1 MPSAGHS
8 AAPTRFAYLGPEGT
22 FAEAALA
29 ALVTDGGRTERPADL
44 DARPAASV
52 AAALAAV
59 RAGEC
64 EAALVPLENSVEG
77 SVPATMDGLVDGDPL
92 VVVREVFLEVEFVLA
107 VRPGTRA
114 AQVRT
119 VSSHPHALAQCRGR
133 IAGLLPDADQLP
145 TASTADAAR
154 RVGAGEHDAAVCTAI
169 AAERYGLDALATD
182 LADHPG
188 AVTRFV
194 LVQRPGP
201 LPEPTGADKTT
212 VTAVVAD
219 RTGALLDLLAE
230 FAVRGIS
237 LTRIESRPTREGLGV
252 YSFSI
257 DCEGHVADARVGDAL
272 VALHRLC
279 AELRFLGSYPRAD
292 AGAGKPVGERVAD
305 AAYADAQEWLTRVR
319 QGAAV

>member
-1 MPSAGHS
+1 MPSAGRS
-8 AAPTRFAYLGPEGT
+8 AAPTGFAYLGPEGT

-29 ALVTDGGRTERPADL
+29 HLTRSAGLNEGVAQPQ
-44 DARPAASV
+44 PSV

-59 RAGEC
+59 RSGEVR
-64 EAALVPLENSVEG
+64 AALVPLENSVEG
-77 SVPATMDGLVDGDPL
+77 SVPATMDGLVDGEPL
-92 VVVREVFLEVEFVLA
+92 VVTREVFLPVGFVLA
-107 VRPGTRA
+107 VRPGTTPA
-114 AQVRT
+114 DVRS
-119 VSSHPHALAQCRGR
+119 VASHPHALAQCRAR
-133 IAGLLPDADQLP
+133 IAEVLPGAYVVP

-154 RVGAGEHDAAVCTAI
+154 RVAAGEHDAAVCAAI
-169 AAERYGLDALATD
+169 AAERYELDALVAD

-212 VTAVVAD
+212 VSAVVPD

-237 LTRIESRPTREGLGV
+237 LTRIESRPTRERLGV

-272 VALHRLC
+272 AALHRLS
-279 AELRFLGSYPRAD
+279 ADLRFLGSYPRAD
-292 AGAGKPVGERVAD
+292 ARAGKAVDERVGD
-305 AAYADAQEWLTRVR
+305 AAFTGAQSWLARVR
-319 QGAAV
+319 EGTAV

>member
-22 FAEAALA
+22 FAEAALVRLTRAVGGGDA
-29 ALVTDGGRTERPADL
+29 A
-44 DARPAASV
+44 DAVPQASV
-52 AAALAAV
+52 GAALAAV

-64 EAALVPLENSVEG
+64 RAALVPLENSVEG
-77 SVPATMDGLVDGDPL
+77 SVPATMDGLVDGEPL
-92 VVVREVFLEVEFVLA
+92 VITREVFLEVGFVLA
-107 VRPGTRA
+107 VRAGTRA
-114 AQVRT
+114 ADVRT
-119 VSSHPHALAQCRGR
+119 VASHPHALAQCRAR
-133 IAGLLPDADQLP
+133 IAELLPQADVVP

-154 RVGAGEHDAAVCTAI
+154 RVAGGEYDAGVCAAI
-169 AAERYGLDALATD
+169 AAERYALDALDTD

-194 LVQRPGP
+194 LVERPGP
-201 LPEPTGADKTT
+201 LPAPTGADKTT

-230 FAVRGIS
+230 FAARGIS
-237 LTRIESRPTREGLGV
+237 LTRIESRPTRERLGV

-272 VALHRLC
+272 AALHRLS
-279 AELRFLGSYPRAD
+279 AEVRFLGSYPRAD
-292 AGAGKPVGERVAD
+292 AAAGKPVEERVGD
-305 AAYADAQEWLTRVR
+305 AAFREAQEWLARVR
-319 QGAAV
+319 AGAAV

>member
-8 AAPTRFAYLGPEGT
+8 AAPTGFAYLGPEGT

-29 ALVTDGGRTERPADL
+29 HLTRSTGGTEGLAQPL
-44 DARPAASV
+44 PSV
-52 AAALAAV
+52 GAALAAV
-59 RAGEC
+59 RSGEVR
-64 EAALVPLENSVEG
+64 AALVPLENSVEG
-77 SVPATMDGLVDGDPL
+77 SVPATMDGLVDGEPL
-92 VVVREVFLEVEFVLA
+92 VVTREVFLPVGFVLA
-107 VRPGTRA
+107 VRPGTTPA
-114 AQVRT
+114 DVRS
-119 VSSHPHALAQCRGR
+119 VASHPHALAQCRAR
-133 IAGLLPDADQLP
+133 IAEVLPGADVVP

-154 RVGAGEHDAAVCTAI
+154 RVAAGEHDAAVCAAI
-169 AAERYGLDALATD
+169 AAERYELDALVPD

-194 LVQRPGP
+194 LVEQPGS
-201 LPEPTGADKTT
+201 LPGPTGADKTT
-212 VTAVVAD
+212 VTAVIAD

-272 VALHRLC
+272 AALHRLC
-279 AELRFLGSYPRAD
+279 AEVRFLGSYPRAD
-292 AGAGKPVGERVAD
+292 SRPGKPVDERVGDD
-305 AAYADAQEWLTRVR
+305 AFAGAQAWLTRVR
-319 QGAAV
+319 EGRAV